1 MQTILCVAPQEDQAL
16 ALSDAVTAV
25 ADVLVVGVCD
35 PQQTQ
40 QMLDFVNAGLIVA
53 PEGTKI
59 PNVESLSLPVLYIAP
74 DAEPAKVLD
83 AYLKAQ
89 TATQPPAQQAA
100 PAANTTTPATRLP
113 FAPLRRQ
120 LRLGFYGTRG
130 GVGTTTAVV
139 TAAKLLAAQGKCVA
153 LFDAAQRGD
162 PYLLLDLIPSDQPAT
177 TGTITI
183 YPNLALDD
191 ARVSYDAIIV
201 DGGRERR
208 AFPARWITVD
218 KPLSE
223 AAVAKLL
230 GIDLASLTQEARRC

>member
-1 MQTILCVAPQEDQAL
+1 MHTILCVAPQENQAL

-40 QMLDFVNAGLIVA
+40 QMLDFVNAGLIVT

-83 AYLKAQ
+83 AYLQAQ
-89 TATQPPAQQAA
+89 APAQPPAQQAA
-100 PAANTTTPATRLP
+100 PIANTTAHAPRLP

-139 TAAKLLAAQGKCVA
+139 TAAKLLAAQGRNVA

-162 PYLLLDLIPSDQPAT
+162 PYLLLDLTPSDQPAT

-208 AFPARWITVD
+208 AFPARWIAVD

-223 AAVAKLL
+223 AAIAKLL
-230 GIDLASLTQEARRC
+230 GIALPAPTQETTQC

>member
-1 MQTILCVAPQEDQAL
+1 MHTILCVAPREDQAE
-16 ALSDAVTAV
+16 ALSYAVITV
-25 ADVLVVGVCD
+25 PDVIVIGLCAPHQVDELVRV
-35 PQQTQ
+35 TS
-40 QMLDFVNAGLIVA
+40 ATLIVTL
-53 PEGTKI
+53 EGTEI
-59 PNVESLSLPVLYIAP
+59 PDVEKLGIPVLPVPEVDKAG
-74 DAEPAKVLD
+74 EVLS

-89 TATQPPAQQAA
+89 TAKRTPAQQAA
-100 PAANTTTPATRLP
+100 PIANTTAPAPRLP

-130 GVGTTTAVV
+130 GVGTTIAVV
-139 TAAKLLAAQGKCVA
+139 TAAKLLAAQGKNVA

-162 PYLLLDLIPSDQPAT
+162 PYLLLGLTPSDQPAT
-177 TGTITI
+177 TGTITV
-183 YPNLALDD
+183 YPDLALDD

-223 AAVAKLL
+223 AAIAKLL
-230 GIDLASLTQEARRC
+230 GIDLASLTQEAAQC

>member
-1 MQTILCVAPQEDQAL
+1 MQTILCVAPQENQAL

-83 AYLKAQ
+83 AYLQAQ
-89 TATQPPAQQAA
+89 AAKQPPAKQAA
-100 PAANTTTPATRLP
+100 PATAAPVTTPRLP

-130 GVGTTTAVV
+130 GAGTTSAAV
-139 TAAKLLAAQGKCVA
+139 TAAKLLAAQGKHVA

-162 PYLLLDLIPSDQPAT
+162 PYLLLGLTPSDQPAT
-177 TGTITI
+177 TGTITV
-183 YPNLALDD
+183 YPDLALDD
-191 ARVSYDAIIV
+191 ARVSYDAILV

-208 AFPARWITVD
+208 VFPARWIAVD

-223 AAVAKLL
+223 ADVAKLL
-230 GIDLASLTQEARRC
+230 GIDLSSLTQEATQC

>member
-1 MQTILCVAPQEDQAL
+1 MHTILCIAPQEDQAL

-40 QMLDFVNAGLIVA
+40 QMLDFVNAGLIVT

-89 TATQPPAQQAA
+89 TATQPPVKQAA
-100 PAANTTTPATRLP
+100 PAAAAPVATSRLP

-130 GVGTTTAVV
+130 GVGTTTAAV
-139 TAAKLLAAQGKCVA
+139 TAAKLLAAQGKNVA

-162 PYLLLDLIPSDQPAT
+162 PYLLLDLTPSDHPAT
-177 TGTITI
+177 IGNITV
-183 YPNLALDD
+183 YPDLALDD

-208 AFPARWITVD
+208 AFPARWIAVD

-223 AAVAKLL
+223 AAIAKLL
-230 GIDLASLTQEARRC
+230 GIDLASLTQEATQC

>member
-1 MQTILCVAPQEDQAL
+1 MHTILCVAPQEDQAL

-25 ADVLVVGVCD
+25 PDVLVVGICN

-53 PEGTKI
+53 PEGTVI
-59 PNVESLSLPVLYIAP
+59 PNVGSLSLPVLYVAP
-74 DAEPAKVLD
+74 DTEPAKVLD
-83 AYLKAQ
+83 AYLQAQ
-89 TATQPPAQQAA
+89 APAQPPAQQAA
-100 PAANTTTPATRLP
+100 PIANTTTATQRLP

-139 TAAKLLAAQGKCVA
+139 TTAKLLAAQGQRVA

-162 PYLLLDLIPSDQPAT
+162 PYLLLDLTPSDHPAT
-177 TGTITI
+177 IGTITV
-183 YPNLALDD
+183 YPDLALDD

-208 AFPARWITVD
+208 AFPARWIAVD

-223 AAVAKLL
+223 ANVAKLL
-230 GIDLASLTQEARRC
+230 GIDLASLTQEARQC

>member
-1 MQTILCVAPQEDQAL
+1 
-16 ALSDAVTAV
+16 
-25 ADVLVVGVCD
+25 
-35 PQQTQ
+35 
-40 QMLDFVNAGLIVA
+40 MLDFVNAGLIVA

-89 TATQPPAQQAA
+89 TATQPPAQPAAPIANTTA
-100 PAANTTTPATRLP
+100 PAARLP

-139 TAAKLLAAQGKCVA
+139 TAAKMLAAQGKNVA

-162 PYLLLDLIPSDQPAT
+162 PYLLLNLIPSDQPAT

-208 AFPARWITVD
+208 AFPARWIAVD

-230 GIDLASLTQEARRC
+230 GIALPAHTQESTQC

>member
-1 MQTILCVAPQEDQAL
+1 MHNILCVAPQEDQAL

-35 PQQTQ
+35 PQQTR

-83 AYLKAQ
+83 AYLQAQ
-89 TATQPPAQQAA
+89 AAKQPPAQQAV
-100 PAANTTTPATRLP
+100 PAANTTAPAPQLP

-230 GIDLASLTQEARRC
+230 GIDLASLTQEATQC

>member
-1 MQTILCVAPQEDQAL
+1 MHTNVLCVAPQEAQAA

-25 ADVLVVGVCD
+25 PEVLVVGICD
-35 PQQTQ
+35 PQKTW
-40 QMLDFVNAGLIVA
+40 QMLKFVDANLIVTL
-53 PEGTKI
+53 EGAEI
-59 PNVESLSLPVLYIAP
+59 PDVEKLSIPVLPVPEKEA
-74 DAEPAKVLD
+74 AEVLT
-83 AYLKAQ
+83 AYLQAQ
-89 TATQPPAQQAA
+89 AAKQPPAKQAA
-100 PAANTTTPATRLP
+100 PATAAPVATPRLP

-139 TAAKLLAAQGKCVA
+139 TAAKLLATQGKRVA

-162 PYLLLDLIPSDQPAT
+162 PYLLLDLTPSDQPAT
-177 TGTITI
+177 TGNITV
-183 YPNLALDD
+183 YPDLALDD

-208 AFPARWITVD
+208 AFPARWIAMD

-230 GIDLASLTQEARRC
+230 GIDLALLTQEQAQC

>member
-1 MQTILCVAPQEDQAL
+1 MHNILCIAPQENQAL

-35 PQQTQ
+35 PQQTR

-59 PNVESLSLPVLYIAP
+59 PNVESLSLPVLYIAS

-83 AYLKAQ
+83 AYLQAQ
-89 TATQPPAQQAA
+89 AAKQPPAKQAA
-100 PAANTTTPATRLP
+100 PATAAPVATSRLP

-139 TAAKLLAAQGKCVA
+139 TAAKLLAAQGKNVA

-162 PYLLLDLIPSDQPAT
+162 PYLLLDLTPSDQPAT

-230 GIDLASLTQEARRC
+230 GIDLASLTQEASQC

>member
-1 MQTILCVAPQEDQAL
+1 MHTILCVAPQENQAL
-16 ALSDAVTAV
+16 ALSDTVTAV
-25 ADVLVVGVCD
+25 ADVLVVGVCE

-53 PEGTKI
+53 PEATKI

-100 PAANTTTPATRLP
+100 PATTAPVVTSRLP

-162 PYLLLDLIPSDQPAT
+162 PYLLLDLTPSDQPAT

-208 AFPARWITVD
+208 AFPARWIAMD

-230 GIDLASLTQEARRC
+230 GIALPAHTQESTQC

>member
-1 MQTILCVAPQEDQAL
+1 MHNILCVAPQENQAL

-83 AYLKAQ
+83 AYLQAQ
-89 TATQPPAQQAA
+89 AAKQRPAQ
-100 PAANTTTPATRLP
+100 PTTPATAAPVATSRLP

-208 AFPARWITVD
+208 AFPARWIAMD

-230 GIDLASLTQEARRC
+230 GITLPAHTQESTQC

>member
-1 MQTILCVAPQEDQAL
+1 MHNILCVAPQENQAL

-83 AYLKAQ
+83 AYLQAQ
-89 TATQPPAQQAA
+89 AAKQPPAKQAA
-100 PAANTTTPATRLP
+100 PATAAPVVTSRLP

-177 TGTITI
+177 TGTITV
-183 YPNLALDD
+183 YPDLALDD

-223 AAVAKLL
+223 ANVAKLL
-230 GIDLASLTQEARRC
+230 GITLPAHTQESMQC

>member
-1 MQTILCVAPQEDQAL
+1 MHTILCVAPQEDQAE
-16 ALSDAVTAV
+16 ALSYAVVTV
-25 ADVLVVGVCD
+25 PDIIVVGLCAPHQVD
-35 PQQTQ
+35 QLVSVT
-40 QMLDFVNAGLIVA
+40 NATLIVA
-53 PEGTKI
+53 PEGTVI
-59 PNVESLSLPVLYIAP
+59 PDVETLGIPVLPVPEVDKA
-74 DAEPAKVLD
+74 AEVLT

-89 TATQPPAQQAA
+89 VAKQSPAQQAA
-100 PAANTTTPATRLP
+100 PIANTTAPAPRLP

-139 TAAKLLAAQGKCVA
+139 TAAKLLAAQGKNVA
-153 LFDAAQRGD
+153 IFDAAQRGD
-162 PYLLLDLIPSDQPAT
+162 PYLLLDLTPSDQPAT
-177 TGTITI
+177 TGTITV

-208 AFPARWITVD
+208 AFPARWIAVD

-223 AAVAKLL
+223 ANVAKLL
-230 GIDLASLTQEARRC
+230 GIDLASLTQEARQC

>member
-1 MQTILCVAPQEDQAL
+1 MHTILCVAPQEDQAF

-25 ADVLVVGVCD
+25 PDVLVVGICD

-40 QMLDFVNAGLIVA
+40 QMLDFVNAGLIVT
-53 PEGTKI
+53 PEGTII
-59 PNVESLSLPVLYIAP
+59 PDAENLSLPVLYIAP
-74 DAEPAKVLD
+74 NAKPAKVLD
-83 AYLKAQ
+83 AYLQAQ
-89 TATQPPAQQAA
+89 APAQPPVQQAA
-100 PAANTTTPATRLP
+100 PAANTTAPAPRLP

-139 TAAKLLAAQGKCVA
+139 TAAKMLAAQGKNVA

-208 AFPARWITVD
+208 AFPARWIAMD

-230 GIDLASLTQEARRC
+230 GIDLASLTQEASQC

>member
-1 MQTILCVAPQEDQAL
+1 MHTILCVASQEPLAE
-16 ALSDAVTAV
+16 ALSYAVITV
-25 ADVLVVGVCD
+25 PDVIVIGLCAPHQVDELVSVVGA
-35 PQQTQ
+35 T
-40 QMLDFVNAGLIVA
+40 LIVTL
-53 PEGTKI
+53 EETVI
-59 PNVESLSLPVLYIAP
+59 PDVETLGIPVLPVPEVDKA
-74 DAEPAKVLD
+74 AEVLTT
-83 AYLKAQ
+83 YLKAQ
-89 TATQPPAQQAA
+89 AAKRPAAQQAA
-100 PAANTTTPATRLP
+100 PIANTTAPAPRLP

-162 PYLLLDLIPSDQPAT
+162 PYLLLDLTPSDQPAT
-177 TGTITI
+177 TGTITV

>member
-1 MQTILCVAPQEDQAL
+1 MQTILCVAPQEDQAE
-16 ALSDAVTAV
+16 ALSYAVITV
-25 ADVLVVGVCD
+25 PDVIVIGLCAPHQVDELVRV
-35 PQQTQ
+35 TS
-40 QMLDFVNAGLIVA
+40 ATLIVTL
-53 PEGTKI
+53 EGTEI
-59 PNVESLSLPVLYIAP
+59 P
-74 DAEPAKVLD
+74 DAETLGIPVLPVPEVD
-83 AYLKAQ
+83 KAAEVLTAYLKAQ
-89 TATQPPAQQAA
+89 AAKQPAAQQTT
-100 PAANTTTPATRLP
+100 PIANTTAPAPRLP
-113 FAPLRRQ
+113 FAPLHRQ
-120 LRLGFYGTRG
+120 LHLGFYGTRG

-162 PYLLLDLIPSDQPAT
+162 PYLLLDLTPSDQPAS

-183 YPNLALDD
+183 YPNLVLDD

-223 AAVAKLL
+223 AAIAKLL
-230 GIDLASLTQEARRC
+230 GIDLASLTQEARQC

>member
-1 MQTILCVAPQEDQAL
+1 MHNILCVAPQEDQAL

-25 ADVLVVGVCD
+25 PDVLVVGVCD

-89 TATQPPAQQAA
+89 TATQPPAQPAAPIANTTA
-100 PAANTTTPATRLP
+100 PAARLP

-139 TAAKLLAAQGKCVA
+139 TAAKMLAAQGKNVA

-162 PYLLLDLIPSDQPAT
+162 PYLLLNLIPSDQPAT
-177 TGTITI
+177 TGTITV

-208 AFPARWITVD
+208 AFPARWIAMD

-230 GIDLASLTQEARRC
+230 GIALPAHTQESTQC